1 MRALPLLLLLVGI
14 ARPDEGTPS
23 PERRRTLTLEEAID
37 LALAYNLGLE
47 SERLGALIAR
57 LRVDEQDA
65 AFDAVLAGSLSGGE
79 ELTPSRSTLS
89 GAAVLDTDNLKLD
102 AAVTKPL
109 RMGPTLGLAWRS
121 DRTFTNSSF
130 STINPAYS
138 NDLELSMVV
147 PLLRGR
153 GRSAREAALR
163 GEQAAAEEARY
174 ALLAEAASL
183 VTAVSGAYW
192 DLAYRQGRV
201 ELLRK
206 SVAVARETEE
216 SERKKLRPEVGRST
230 PLDVIQAEAETR
242 RREAELIKG
251 VREAADGADS
261 LRKLVLPFT
270 GGDGDDLVLVAGAPS
285 GPGTT
290 PAAVEELVREAIAR
304 RPELLAKEAALRR
317 LEESVVQ
324 ARDAT
329 RLQLDFTGTF
339 TARGLG
345 GRFGSSLSDAG
356 GLDTLSAAARL
367 DFSYP
372 FGRRQ
377 AKAALRRS
385 ELERE
390 RGRLDRLE
398 LINAVVAEVRQ
409 ARRAVVSSLDE
420 IAATE
425 LEVKAAAEAL
435 RGEQQRLLRGSST
448 VLQVSELEERLTE
461 AELRLLQ
468 ARVERERATLE
479 LQRVSGDLL
488 ERLGIRLDGELKVLR
503 GAAAR

>member
-1 MRALPLLLLLVGI
+1 MRTPALLLLLVGL
-14 ARPDEGTPS
+14 ALPDEAAPA
-23 PERRRTLTLEEAID
+23 PEPRRNLTLEEAID
-37 LALAYNLGLE
+37 LGLAYNLGLE
-47 SERLGALIAR
+47 SERLGARIAR
-57 LRVDEQDA
+57 FRVDEQEA
-65 AFDAVLAGSLSGGE
+65 AFDALLTGSLSGGE
-79 ELTPSRSTLS
+79 ELLPARSTLS
-89 GAAVLDTDNLKLD
+89 GATVLDTDNLHLE
-102 AAVTKPL
+102 AGVTKPL
-109 RMGPTLGLAWRS
+109 RFGPTLGLAWRS
-121 DRTFTNSSF
+121 DRSFTNSSF
-130 STINPAYS
+130 STINPAYA

-153 GRSAREAALR
+153 GRSARESALR
-163 GEQAAAEEARY
+163 GEQAASEEARF

-183 VTAVSGAYW
+183 VTSISGAYW

-201 ELLRK
+201 ALLRK

-251 VREAADGADS
+251 VREAADAADN
-261 LRKLVLPFT
+261 LRKLVLPFV
-270 GGDGDDLVLVAGAPS
+270 GGEGDDLLLVADLPGGGGAP
-285 GPGTT
+285 PR
-290 PAAVEELVREAIAR
+290 AVEELVRDALAR
-304 RPELLAKEAALRR
+304 RPELLAEEAALRR

-324 ARDAT
+324 ARDAA
-329 RLQLDFTGTF
+329 RLQLDFTGTI
-339 TARGLG
+339 TARGLD
-345 GRFGSSLSDAG
+345 GSAGDSLSQAG

-398 LINAVVAEVRQ
+398 QLNVVVAEVRQ
-409 ARRAVVSSLDE
+409 ARRAVVSSLEE

-461 AELRLLQ
+461 AEVRLLQ
-468 ARVERERATLE
+468 ARVERERASLE
-479 LQRVSGDLL
+479 LERVSGDLL
-488 ERLGIRLDGELKVLR
+488 ERLGIRLDGELRVLR
-503 GAAAR
+503 GPAGR